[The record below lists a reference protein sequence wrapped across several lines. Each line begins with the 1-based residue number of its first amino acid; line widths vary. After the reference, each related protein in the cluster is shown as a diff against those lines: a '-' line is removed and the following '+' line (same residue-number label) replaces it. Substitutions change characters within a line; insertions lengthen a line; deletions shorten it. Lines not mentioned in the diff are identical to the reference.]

1 MPDAVTRVILHLH
14 LLSRAEVLP
23 PVRSVA
29 VKVISFPE
37 NSALN
42 AAAFRPPQRSTF
54 CARLIAQSEK
64 KAVSECGGGV
74 VCQLDRYFFRAQIF
88 VIARRTAE
96 QPSRRR
102 RRRAELASV
111 WFGSEPKPRFFP
123 SVILC

>member
-64 KAVSECGGGV
+64 KAVSECGGGGGV

-88 VIARRTAE
+88 VIARRNSRTAE
-96 QPSRRR
+96 
-102 RRRAELASV
+102 
-111 WFGSEPKPRFFP
+111 
-123 SVILC
+123 